1 MCTEQAPS
9 EHGTTLPF
17 LFLPE
22 KAPYIHSLYQ
32 WDASLLLDNHAGHEL
47 RTPLSRIRAD
57 AEQALTES
65 DLERLHGTLRSV
77 LEEVD
82 LQKRVIDALFEL
94 ARASDQLCLTE
105 EPEVSLD
112 EIVRECVEDLEPL
125 AEAKDVATVLDLAG
139 EALVVRGNRVLLVRA
154 IWNVL
159 DNAVKYADVGKITV
173 RLHGAG
179 SAVELRVTNAVSEE
193 REIRPEIAFTP
204 FARMT
209 SEDESDSG
217 LGLGLALTRSIVE
230 RHHGSV
236 GFWEQTEDQDGKP
249 ARQVAVS
256 LRLPRSSRDTLT

>member
-1 MCTEQAPS
+1 MTSELISKSPPLTVLSEDEQD
-9 EHGTTLPF
+9 F
-17 LFLPE
+17 
-22 KAPYIHSLYQ
+22 K
-32 WDASLLLDNHAGHEL
+32 DAVRGFAEETIKSRVEAMDHAAKMDQE
-47 RTPLSRIRAD
+47 
-57 AEQALTES
+57 
-65 DLERLHGTLRSV
+65 
-77 LEEVD
+77 
-82 LQKRVIDALFEL
+82 VIDALFEL

-193 REIRPEIAFTP
+193 REIRPEIA
-204 FARMT
+204 
-209 SEDESDSG
+209 
-217 LGLGLALTRSIVE
+217 
-230 RHHGSV
+230 
-236 GFWEQTEDQDGKP
+236 
-249 ARQVAVS
+249 
-256 LRLPRSSRDTLT
+256 